1 MGVLDEG
8 EGVQEGVALS
18 IQIADSLTQHC
29 KTTILLG
36 FLSFFFLKADS
47 NI

>member
-29 KTTILLG
+29 KATILLG
-36 FLSFFFLKADS
+36 FLFSFFFKAGS